1 MSPSRT
7 PSTHVWAIV
16 RYDAEMSEPE
26 HQFTVKE
33 VVHDPEIARL
43 EAERLNRVGA
53 DRGSRYFVQLTRL
66 FAPGTSA
73 GTRREADVQS
83 DSAADDVPAG
93 PDRSPS

>member
-16 RYDAEMSEPE
+16 RHDSEMTEPE

-33 VVHDPEIARL
+33 VVHDPELARL
-43 EAERLNRVGA
+43 EAERLNRVNAGKPC
-53 DRGSRYFVQLTRL
+53 RYFVQLTRL

-73 GTRREADVQS
+73 GTRVEE
-83 DSAADDVPAG
+83 G
-93 PDRSPS
+93 EG